1 MLGLS
6 WFWFARSAG
15 LRGFTA
21 FRHTPS
27 FCDLYP
33 CFMLRYI
40 SFLLLSLP
48 LAIASGH
55 GSLAFV
61 PFYESLGSRPLDSFL
76 CFIHSPYRKKL
87 VKKLQLLFA
96 TTNPTGE
103 WVDFDVPARI
113 RRLGNSLQNPSNMN
127 ADKTS
132 KKGEQRTIFFDCFT
146 GATRHVQSWHKC
158 KVAAN
163 EAIIADLHQASR

>member
-6 WFWFARSAG
+6 WFWFSRSAG

-76 CFIHSPYRKKL
+76 CFIHSPYREWLGVANLGMGRTLKERCLGGEMGRGCKWGHGVGWWRVGFVQITVVLPLQRVSTQTYKK
-87 VKKLQLLFA
+87 
-96 TTNPTGE
+96 G
-103 WVDFDVPARI
+103 W
-113 RRLGNSLQNPSNMN
+113 RRLWKELWFVKEIRKERFYGCSY
-127 ADKTS
+127 
-132 KKGEQRTIFFDCFT
+132 R
-146 GATRHVQSWHKC
+146 SWTTH
-158 KVAAN
+158 
-163 EAIIADLHQASR
+163 